1 MPDTAPPEESNDTP
15 LTQQEYRFLRCLL
28 YGDDLSWVRQE
39 GLLLSVLV
47 DSINEKLYDTFQ
59 DTVLTSEDQPAV
71 IEDYLDELKEMVP
84 E

>member
-1 MPDTAPPEESNDTP
+1 MDGPQVVNFVLQLPI
-15 LTQQEYRFLRCLL
+15 FLL
-28 YGDDLSWVRQE
+28 YGGGLSWVRQE

-47 DSINEKLYDTFQ
+47 DSINEKLYDSFQ
-59 DTVLTSEDQPAV
+59 DTVLTLEDRPAV